1 MKTMKRIMILP
12 ATVLTICLA
21 LPQFSQATIRPN
33 EVAATQQ
40 MDIKYTEITVDQLP
54 QEVSKAIAK
63 DYAGFKTEK
72 AYQGDDGTFK
82 VKVSKGDDMSVL
94 FYKGTGELTKSE
106 KASDKA
112 KLEKANP
119 EKPIK

>member
-1 MKTMKRIMILP
+1 MKRMKRIMILP
-12 ATVLTICLA
+12 AAVLTICLA
-21 LPQFSQATIRPN
+21 LPQFSQARILPN

-40 MDIKYTEITVDQLP
+40 MDIKFTEITVDKLP
-54 QEVSKAIAK
+54 QAVTKALEK

-82 VKVSKGDDMSVL
+82 VKVSKGDDMSLL
-94 FYKGTGELTKSE
+94 FYNGNGELTKSE

-119 EKPIK
+119 EKPMK